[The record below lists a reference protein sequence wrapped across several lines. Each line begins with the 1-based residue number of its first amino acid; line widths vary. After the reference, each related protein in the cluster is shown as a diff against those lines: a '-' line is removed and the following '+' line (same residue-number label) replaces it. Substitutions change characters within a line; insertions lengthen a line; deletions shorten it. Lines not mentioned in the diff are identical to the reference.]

1 MCNNLHINVVVQ
13 SRLINHL
20 AIKKVSKPQSYL
32 RASLIYW
39 KTYWFLHLV
48 TLTTTKIETVS
59 VCTLLY
65 STQLRPGNESTCH
78 VTRSCEKSR
87 EIFANN
93 NWQIVRSTKGYEQ
106 HSLCQPPDPQY
117 YEFTLVIRQPT
128 ISQVFTTQ
136 KASFYNIST
145 NLNFRAKNHDLK
157 LCMMILILQN
167 GFEFSRQK
175 SWFETL
181 YDDLDLAKMIWIFA
195 PKIII
200 WNFICWSRFGKKIR
214 IFAPKIMIW

>member
-59 VCTLLY
+59 VYILLY
-65 STQLRPGNESTCH
+65 STQLRSGNESTCH

-128 ISQVFTTQ
+128 IFNNFP
-136 KASFYNIST
+136 SFYYS
-145 NLNFRAKNHDLK
+145 KS
-157 LCMMILILQN
+157 LILQHIN
-167 GFEFSRQK
+167 EFEFSRQK

-181 YDDLDLAKMIWIFA
+181 YDDLDLAKRIW
-195 PKIII
+195 
-200 WNFICWSRFGKKIR
+200 
-214 IFAPKIMIW
+214 IFAPKIMIWNYRWCSWFGMETLIKMDEVIMTKWKRTFRNAWWRP